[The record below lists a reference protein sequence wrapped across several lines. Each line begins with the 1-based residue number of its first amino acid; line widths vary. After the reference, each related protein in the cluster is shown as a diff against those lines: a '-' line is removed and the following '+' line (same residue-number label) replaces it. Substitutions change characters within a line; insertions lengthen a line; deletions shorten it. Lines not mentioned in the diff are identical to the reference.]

1 MERLNAPVGLLVY
14 RSVAAT
20 VAPVP
25 FRTCRCAVQSG
36 ASCCDRTKRF
46 GGRASSDATS
56 QYRARS
62 TSPTRYRTHQAKAAA
77 AGSLVAAR
85 LELLAEQAPALS
97 LRGRLRRPRETQRRT
112 QREGR
117 RK

>member
-1 MERLNAPVGLLVY
+1 VERLETPVGLLVY

-97 LRGRLRRPRETQRRT
+97 LRGQLRRRETQRRT